1 MKKRVLIT
9 TGIFP
14 PDIGGPATFLS
25 YLAED
30 LGKADFDVSV
40 LTHTSERKRSVWSF
54 VFGDNLNK
62 YNFKVRRVYNK
73 FGFLLNIFLMAR
85 KADVIYTHDLYTA
98 GFCSYLV
105 KKVFPKKKL
114 IIRFVGDSAWEK
126 SVSYRVTEDDLL
138 TFNQKKYDAK
148 TEKLKRRRFR
158 ILKKADAIITASEF
172 LKKVLLAIRIEESKI
187 KVIYNSVDFLQ
198 EQFDEPLDK
207 KRFKVSKGLFTIKE
221 TEGVECTGMCVTCSG
236 HDISTD
242 GKVILT
248 IARLVKWKGIE
259 ALIEIMPDLAAKY
272 GDVKLVVLGDGP
284 ERERLEEK
292 DQEAKRLH
300 SSKGTMEPTDSVIP
314 ASSTVILSPQANE
327 SRVVKMPDQVRHDI
341 VFLKGRVEHRKTL
354 DYLKIADIFV
364 LNTNYEGLS
373 HTILEAMN
381 LGVPVVTTPA
391 GGNAE
396 TIENE
401 KTGLLIEFNNK
412 EQIKKAIGRLLKDE
426 KLGKTLAKNAKK
438 SLDKF
443 NWEKL
448 VEETRKCLMSN
459 V

>member
-30 LGKADFDVSV
+30 LEKSSFAKALVDEAGFAVSV
-40 LTHTSERKRSVWSF
+40 LT
-54 VFGDNLNK
+54 FGDPK
-62 YNFKVRRVYNK
+62 VGEYPFPIKKVRSK
-73 FGFLLNIFLMAR
+73 LAFLLNIFLMAR
-85 KADVIYTHDLYTA
+85 RTDVIYTQDLYTA
-98 GFCSYLV
+98 GLCSYLV
-105 KKVFPKKKL
+105 KRVFPKKRL
-114 IIRFVGDSAWEK
+114 VVRFVGDSAWEK
-126 SVSYRVTEDDLL
+126 SVSSGATEDDLL

-148 TEKLKRRRFR
+148 TEKLKKRRLR
-158 ILKKADAIITASEF
+158 ILQKADAIITASEF
-172 LKKVLLAIRIEESKI
+172 LKKVLLQIGISENKI

-198 EQFDEPLDK
+198 SQFDEPLDK
-207 KRFKVSKGLFTIKE
+207 KRFKVSKGLFTISEKAA
-221 TEGVECTGMCVTCSG
+221 GGECTGMCATCGG

-242 GKVILT
+242 GKIILT

-284 ERERLEEK
+284 ERENLMDK
-292 DQEAKRLH
+292 AKTA
-300 SSKGTMEPTDSVIP
+300 SSKNLT
-314 ASSTVILSPQANE
+314 
-327 SRVVKMPDQVRHDI
+327 
-341 VFLKGRVEHRKTL
+341 FLKGKVIHRETL

-373 HTILEAMN
+373 HTILEAVS
-381 LGVPVVTTPA
+381 LGVPVITTPA
-391 GGNAE
+391 GGNIE

-401 KTGLLIEFNNK
+401 KTGLLVDFNDK
-412 EQIKKAIGRLLKDE
+412 KQLEKAIGRLLGNQE
-426 KLGKTLAKNAKK
+426 LAKNLAENAKK

-443 NWEKL
+443 NWKKL
-448 VEETRKCLMSN
+448 VKETVVILNKN
-459 V
+459 I